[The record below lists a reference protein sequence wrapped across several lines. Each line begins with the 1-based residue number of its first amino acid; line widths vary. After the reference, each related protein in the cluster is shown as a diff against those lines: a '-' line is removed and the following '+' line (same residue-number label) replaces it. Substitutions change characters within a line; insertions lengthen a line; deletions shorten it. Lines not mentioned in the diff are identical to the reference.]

1 MRLLRAAALLIT
13 GISGLAVAGAASL
26 GCLDLTQTSAD
37 DAGAAAATSDGGAA
51 AEAGVVGGGCGIE
64 QGSGIELCAAT
75 SMCPSVVVDTQ
86 AMPTCGFRVRGAV
99 VDLVCACGTAI
110 CPVGAFSTCAE
121 ASQLLT
127 NQTAQGVCVQVAE
140 GRCLEAAGTS
150 SSSSSSSGGA
160 GGNPA
165 CDRQCMQEC
174 GGGAGCASVC
184 NCD

>member
-1 MRLLRAAALLIT
+1 MRLLGAAALPLFSGALA
-13 GISGLAVAGAASL
+13 GIFACGVLAL
-26 GCLDLTQTSAD
+26 GCLDMMTQSTDSAEAGAAAS
-37 DAGAAAATSDGGAA
+37 DAGAAG
-51 AEAGVVGGGCGIE
+51 EAGIVGGGCGVE
-64 QGSGIELCAAT
+64 RNSGIELCVAT

-86 AMPTCGFRVRGAV
+86 AMPSCGFRVRGSV

-121 ASQLLT
+121 ASQLLA
-127 NQTAQGVCVQVAE
+127 NQTEQGVCVQVAE
-140 GRCLEAAGTS
+140 GRCLESNGTTS
-150 SSSSSSSGGA
+150 SSGSTSS

-165 CDRQCMQEC
+165 CDRDCMREC